1 MVKQEA
7 TSPIATKL
15 SVTPVKKR
23 TKTFPKKTVSSGS
36 KSAAT
41 KRAKK
46 VQTQTPENSPAAKM
60 QIAKIRKTPYVRL
73 TILREV
79 ESPEKHKTPTKTVTI
94 NASPSPKIKSPGTCN
109 IG

>member
-1 MVKQEA
+1 MVKQEE
-7 TSPIATKL
+7 TSPIETKFK
-15 SVTPVKKR
+15 VTPVKKR
-23 TKTFPKKTVSSGS
+23 TKVSPKKPVLSGS

-79 ESPEKHKTPTKTVTI
+79 ESPGKDKTPTKTVTI
-94 NASPSPKIKSPGTCN
+94 NASPSPKIKSPGIN
-109 IG
+109 